1 MEILKVILENLLP
14 VVVALVTPILLLL
27 AKKAIQA
34 IEARYDL
41 DVITTQEQAIYD
53 ALREGISWAEERAQA
68 RLKASQQPT
77 PSSAKLDAALDY
89 TIGQIERLGLP
100 AIARERLAQML
111 EARLFAERDKA
122 TP

>member
-14 VVVALVTPILLLL
+14 VVVALVTPILLIL

-41 DVITTQEQAIYD
+41 DVSATQEQAIYD
-53 ALREGISWAEERAQA
+53 ALREGICWAEEKAQS
-68 RLKASQQPT
+68 RLKASSQPT
-77 PSSAKLDAALDY
+77 SASAKLDAALDY
-89 TIGQIERLGLP
+89 TLGQIERLGLP

-122 TP
+122 QP